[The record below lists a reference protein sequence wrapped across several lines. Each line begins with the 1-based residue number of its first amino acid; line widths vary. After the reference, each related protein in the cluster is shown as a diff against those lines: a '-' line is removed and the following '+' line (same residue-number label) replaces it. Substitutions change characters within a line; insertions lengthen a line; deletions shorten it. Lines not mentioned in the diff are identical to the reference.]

1 MPRCIPPPTMPLMEP
16 SRKRGTITVVQ
27 GSMFAGKTERLI
39 AFLREAQKSGRRVRA
54 FKHAID
60 NRYDATHLVTHRND
74 SFPAIAVRDVEA
86 ILLQCEEIDC
96 LAVDEGQFF
105 GEALVDAVVKM
116 RSAGKFIIIAG
127 ISHDAWGRPFDPMP
141 QLSAVA
147 DAVEVQQSP
156 CKICR
161 KPAPYTQRMVPV
173 TTPTMVG
180 GLGDYE
186 PRCAEHFTP
195 LAGEPEQR

>member
-1 MPRCIPPPTMPLMEP
+1 MDA

-39 AFLREAQKSGRRVRA
+39 AFLREAQKAGRRVRA

-60 NRYDATHLVTHRND
+60 DRYDATHLVTHRND
-74 SFPAIAVRDVEA
+74 SFPATPVRDVAA
-86 ILLQCEEIDC
+86 ILLHVTDVDC

-105 GEALVDAVVKM
+105 GEELVEAVVQL
-116 RSAGKFIIIAG
+116 RGAGKSIIIAG
-127 ISHDAWGRPFDPMP
+127 ISHDAWGRPFHPMP

-147 DAVEVQQSP
+147 DAVEVKQSP
-156 CKICR
+156 CKICK

-195 LAGEPEQR
+195 LAGEPEVR

>member
-1 MPRCIPPPTMPLMEP
+1 MDA

-39 AFLREAQKSGRRVRA
+39 AFLRDAEKAGRRVRA

-60 NRYDATHLVTHRND
+60 NRYDAVHLVTHRND
-74 SFPAIAVRDVEA
+74 SFPAVPVADVAA
-86 ILLQCEEIDC
+86 ILRQTTDVDC
-96 LAVDEGQFF
+96 IAIDEGQFF
-105 GEALVDAVVKM
+105 GEALVEAVVQL
-116 RSAGKFIIIAG
+116 RAAGKSTIIAG
-127 ISHDAWGRPFDPMP
+127 ISHDAWGRPFEPMP

-147 DAVEVQQSP
+147 DAVEVKQSP
-156 CKICR
+156 CKVCK

-195 LAGEPEQR
+195 LEGEPEVR

>member
-1 MPRCIPPPTMPLMEP
+1 MARMEP

-39 AFLREAQKSGRRVRA
+39 AFLREAEKSGRRVRA

-60 NRYDATHLVTHRND
+60 NRYDASHLVTHRND
-74 SFPAIAVRDVEA
+74 NFPAIPVCDAAA
-86 ILLQCEEIDC
+86 ILRQCEEIDC

-105 GEALVDAVVKM
+105 GEALVEAVVQL
-116 RSAGKFIIIAG
+116 RAAGKFIIIAG
-127 ISHDAWGRPFDPMP
+127 ISHDAWGRPFKPMP

-147 DAVEVQQSP
+147 DAVEIKQSP
-156 CKICR
+156 CRVCK

-195 LAGEPEQR
+195 LPGEPEQR